1 MRQRTIRGRLTA
13 IIVAAAVCAG
23 SVIAQQGNGSGN
35 GGKQKDD
42 EGAGDIYVHGK
53 NPKDGDAPTAGT
65 TGTLSAI
72 INHGGPVMSSPTAYL
87 IWYGNWSQSNGSDTS
102 AGQGLVRTFLSGI
115 GGTPYFMINSSH
127 DGGYGGV
134 TGGASLSPLEY
145 ADTGSQGKRLSD
157 NAIKTIVTNAI
168 NSGQLGPADPTGVYF
183 VLTSSD
189 IAKTGFCNQYCGWH
203 TYATIKGMPIK
214 YSFVGNANRCLNS
227 CAAQTISP
235 NGNAGVDGMISVVA
249 HELEEAT
256 TDPQLNAWYDNS
268 GAENADKC
276 AWTFGSAQTLL
287 PGGAYYN
294 MTVGGKKFLVQRNLQ
309 ANTNKCYV
317 AANGQQ

>member
-1 MRQRTIRGRLTA
+1 M
-13 IIVAAAVCAG
+13 IVTAVCAG
-23 SVIAQQGNGSGN
+23 NALAQA

-42 EGAGDIYVHGK
+42 AGAGDIYVHGK
-53 NPKDGDAPTAGT
+53 NPKDGEAPTAGS

-72 INHGGPVMSSPTAYL
+72 LNHGGPVMSSPKAYL
-87 IWYGNWSQSNGSDTS
+87 IWYGNWSQGNGSDTP
-102 AGQGLVRTFLSGI
+102 AGQSLVRAFLSGI
-115 GGTPYFMINSSH
+115 GGTPYFMINST
-127 DGGYGGV
+127 YGV

-145 ADTGSQGKRLSD
+145 KDTGSQGKRLSD
-157 NAIKTIVTNAI
+157 NSIKTIVTQAI
-168 NSGQLGPADPTGVYF
+168 SSGQLGPPDASGVYF

-189 IAKTGFCNQYCGWH
+189 IAKSGFCNQYCGWH
-203 TYATIKGMPIK
+203 TYATIAGTTIK

-249 HELEEAT
+249 HEFEEAT

-287 PGGAYYN
+287 PTGAYYN
-294 MTVGGKKFLVQRNLQ
+294 MSVGGKNFLVQRNLQ

-317 AANGQQ
+317 SFNGQQ